1 MSFTVYI
8 KLTAGEPKHEA
19 KSCRVLVEGGRGEED
34 TENSVKACDMW
45 CETVDLTKTVKSL

>member
-19 KSCRVLVEGGRGEED
+19 KSCRVSGVGGGRED